1 MNITSAPY
9 LFEQGHAKRRA
20 ASSFLF
26 VRKKTSHVSCFDA
39 LHFPQLS
46 VTMSSSTP
54 RKSPRTKKGKKK
66 GRPSSLASVVRN
78 RRWKVGTNSL
88 TLFHEKFWGKSMD
101 GEESRWRESQIGGDQ
116 DQDEI
121 ADMDDDVISGCYFLD
136 IGIPDI
142 GISRLWIRA
151 DYIRIFDYIQSFYE
165 ERADPMVRVPSVVL
179 TGQPGIGESSCIASS
194 A

>member
-1 MNITSAPY
+1 
-9 LFEQGHAKRRA
+9 
-20 ASSFLF
+20 
-26 VRKKTSHVSCFDA
+26 
-39 LHFPQLS
+39 
-46 VTMSSSTP
+46 
-54 RKSPRTKKGKKK
+54 
-66 GRPSSLASVVRN
+66 
-78 RRWKVGTNSL
+78 
-88 TLFHEKFWGKSMD
+88 MD

-121 ADMDDDVISGCYFLD
+121 TDMDDDVISGCYFLD

-151 DYIRIFDYIQSFYE
+151 DYIRIFNFFQTFYD
-165 ERADPMVRVPSVVL
+165 ERAKPMAKAPSGVL